1 MAERLVALRM
11 GGFPRRS
18 PGSPSLFVSALCPV
32 HQASWRKKIII
43 KKQNKTRLYVGFQ
56 KRQSNSQEVAAGKLL
71 RLRPG
76 GLCSKRDLH
85 IWMR

>member
-18 PGSPSLFVSALCPV
+18 HGSPSLHVCLLSRSASLLE
-32 HQASWRKKIII
+32 
-43 KKQNKTRLYVGFQ
+43 KQTRLCWLS
-56 KRQSNSQEVAAGKLL
+56 KRQSNTQELAGGELL